1 MPIQL
6 AYEDDP
12 QPRRDA
18 PAPSGP
24 TLDFDDVAR
33 IASPADNCAIAT
45 QDLAAGSEL
54 RRADGPPLR
63 LSVGLLEGHRF
74 ALTPI
79 AHDAFLLSWGEPF
92 GKALRAIAPGEWL
105 CNAKTL
111 HELRKRQVASALG
124 VLSNFADYCKPP
136 SLSRDSFVPGKLKPL
151 QPELARSAQLSNPRP
166 RPHVGRFTIRHPAS
180 QAPGFDGYVRDAGRG
195 CGTRNYLVLLCASS
209 QTNAFARAL
218 ERRLRGEVSAAYHP
232 LPAPP
237 RLLHAAPGARAA
249 IVLDRFLI
257 LLPWPSPRPHP
268 TRRRATLST
277 AWSRCRTPR
286 TAARTAAPPRT
297 TGRCSCA
304 R

>member
-6 AYEDDP
+6 AYEDNP
-12 QPRRDA
+12 PSRRDA
-18 PAPSGP
+18 PAPTGP

-124 VLSNFADYCKPP
+124 VLSIYNPEGLVAEGGLLIFSFFSLHFLSHGLSCAFPHYDSSARILSSCSLAVPLGAMASCWLAWAMASCAIAEDAMP
-136 SLSRDSFVPGKLKPL
+136 ISVLTRWSLSLNSKGG
-151 QPELARSAQLSNPRP
+151 AAAGGAS
-166 RPHVGRFTIRHPAS
+166 PH
-180 QAPGFDGYVRDAGRG
+180 
-195 CGTRNYLVLLCASS
+195 
-209 QTNAFARAL
+209 
-218 ERRLRGEVSAAYHP
+218 
-232 LPAPP
+232 
-237 RLLHAAPGARAA
+237 
-249 IVLDRFLI
+249 
-257 LLPWPSPRPHP
+257 
-268 TRRRATLST
+268 T
-277 AWSRCRTPR
+277 AWDGSPVCECTNEG
-286 TAARTAAPPRT
+286 A
-297 TGRCSCA
+297 
-304 R
+304 

>member
-6 AYEDDP
+6 AYEDNP
-12 QPRRDA
+12 PSRRDA

-166 RPHVGRFTIRHPAS
+166 RPHVGRFTARHPAS
-180 QAPGFDGYVRDAGRG
+180 TG
-195 CGTRNYLVLLCASS
+195 
-209 QTNAFARAL
+209 ARL
-218 ERRLRGEVSAAYHP
+218 RRLRSRRGPRLRHAQLPGAAVCLVPDQRLCTRAGAAAAWRGARRLPP
-232 LPAPP
+232 LAAPP
-237 RLLHAAPGARAA
+237 RLLHAAPCARAA

-257 LLPWPSPRPHP
+257 LLPWPSPHPRP

-286 TAARTAAPPRT
+286 MAARTAARPRT